1 VGDLFEYRL
10 TDRVTVRR
18 NESALVPILQAEVEA
33 ERVSL
38 WNSAMGIR
46 PRRAVWLTNSSDL
59 TLDGG
64 SVALIEAGAFAG
76 EGLLDTLKP
85 WERRL
90 ISYGADLG
98 VLVNAKTEGRS
109 GRLQRVH
116 IANGMLRRESEQR
129 ESRTYTMRNQDRRP
143 RAIVIEHPV
152 RDGWK
157 LAGNRPPVES
167 TASAYR
173 FQVGVPAGETAMLVV
188 DEVRL
193 DPMEVAI
200 TDVDG
205 EFLSVALQGT
215 DQQPAVERMLKP
227 VFDERRAIAELT
239 ASIATRNSEI
249 TTIRTDQARLRENMA
264 ALQRSSRE
272 RRLLERYLRQL
283 DEQETRLDTLKQEI
297 ARLTSQQQAAE
308 RRLADTI
315 RTLELDLMF

>member
-1 VGDLFEYRL
+1 
-10 TDRVTVRR
+10 
-18 NESALVPILQAEVEA
+18 
-33 ERVSL
+33 
-38 WNSAMGIR
+38 
-46 PRRAVWLTNSSDL
+46 
-59 TLDGG
+59 
-64 SVALIEAGAFAG
+64 
-76 EGLLDTLKP
+76 
-85 WERRL
+85 
-90 ISYGADLG
+90 
-98 VLVNAKTEGRS
+98 
-109 GRLQRVH
+109 
-116 IANGMLRRESEQR
+116 
-129 ESRTYTMRNQDRRP
+129 MRNQDRRP